1 MNHQTQMRAVGIA
14 VGLLTAV
21 PLLGACSPASS
32 AGGSPSPTMP
42 TSLPA
47 SETPSSDASET
58 PPSDSAATADFGDC
72 SEASILAALPSG
84 SELKDFECEVAS
96 PALWAA
102 ARVTS
107 GSTVYFLESTSGPW
121 ELHESE
127 EICTGAVTGL
137 PSEILAYCPE
147 G

>member
-21 PLLGACSPASS
+21 PLLGACSSASS
-32 AGGSPSPTMP
+32 TGGSPNPTMS

-47 SETPSSDASET
+47 SETPSSDPA
-58 PPSDSAATADFGDC
+58 PTADFGDC
-72 SEASILAALPSG
+72 SEASILAPLPSG
-84 SELKDFECEVAS
+84 SELKDFVCAVAS

-107 GSTVYFLESTSGPW
+107 GSKVYFLESTSGPW

-137 PSEILAYCPE
+137 PDEILAYCPE

>member
-21 PLLGACSPASS
+21 PLLGACSSASS
-32 AGGSPSPTMP
+32 TGGSPNPTMS

-47 SETPSSDASET
+47 SETPSSDPA
-58 PPSDSAATADFGDC
+58 PTADFGDC

-84 SELKDFECEVAS
+84 SELKDFVCAVAS

-107 GSTVYFLESTSGPW
+107 GAKVYFLESTSGPW

-137 PSEILAYCPE
+137 PDEILAYCPE